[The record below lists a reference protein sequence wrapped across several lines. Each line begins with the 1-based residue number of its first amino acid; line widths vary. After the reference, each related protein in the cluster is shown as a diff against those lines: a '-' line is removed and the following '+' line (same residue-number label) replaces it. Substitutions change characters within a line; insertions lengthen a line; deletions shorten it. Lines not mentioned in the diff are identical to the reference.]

1 MATDDRDVIR
11 DGIVVGLATGAYGLS
26 FGALSD
32 AAGLSLLQTC
42 ALSLLVFTG
51 ASQFALVAVVGGGG
65 APMTGAATAILLGVR
80 HALYGLR
87 LSRILSVRGW
97 RRVGAAQLVIDESSA
112 MSFRDNDHQS
122 RLGFWWTGLAVFVFW
137 NLATLIGA
145 LGARTLSDPTVLGL
159 DAAAPAA
166 FVALLAPR
174 IRSRQTWILAILAG
188 LVAIAAVPLVPAGVP
203 VLIAA
208 GTAALV
214 SWRMKVDDPLD
225 GDATTEDAE
234 TVDDAAT
241 GSGVAPNDPA
251 VETP

>member
-1 MATDDRDVIR
+1 MATEDRDVIR

-32 AAGLSLLQTC
+32 AAGLSLVQTC
-42 ALSLLVFTG
+42 TLSLLVFTG
-51 ASQFALVAVVGGGG
+51 ASQFALVAVIGGGG

-87 LSRILSVRGW
+87 LSRILNLRGW
-97 RRVGAAQLVIDESSA
+97 RRAGAAQLVIDESSA
-112 MSFRDNDHQS
+112 MSFRDDDHQS
-122 RLGFWWTGLAVFVFW
+122 RLGFWWTGVAVFIFW

-145 LGARTLSDPTVLGL
+145 LGAQTLSDPTVLGL

-174 IRSRQTWILAILAG
+174 MRSRQTWILAVLAG
-188 LVAIAAVPLVPAGVP
+188 VVAIVAVPFVPAGVP
-203 VLIAA
+203 VLVAA

-214 SWRMKVDDPLD
+214 TWRMQPSEPV
-225 GDATTEDAE
+225 GVETTDAE
-234 TVDDAAT
+234 ALPDSDGIQSDPT
-241 GSGVAPNDPA
+241 SEAP
-251 VETP
+251 